1 MRFAL
6 PAAPSPAAL
15 LFLLA
20 AGRELARAGGH
31 LVPPPALA
39 LLEWELGGSGLAA
52 IRCDPDPIPTQ
63 CIHPNQGTLG
73 LAATRRACIG
83 RAECETSGRPAL
95 PACRVSGQAG
105 PGCVGARR
113 LWS

>member
-1 MRFAL
+1 MGGEGEEMRFAL

-39 LLEWELGGSGLAA
+39 LFEWELGAAGLAA
-52 IRCDPDPIPTQ
+52 ITC
-63 CIHPNQGTLG
+63 
-73 LAATRRACIG
+73 AA
-83 RAECETSGRPAL
+83 P
-95 PACRVSGQAG
+95 
-105 PGCVGARR
+105 
-113 LWS
+113 